1 MHQFMYLNMLTCGI
15 QMGEFAILTNIM
27 KLSFSR
33 TNALLSSAFILC
45 SGVAVSQVGEHD
57 ASKTG
62 EADLKTSIGSFK
74 ILKRG
79 DVLPSGKIRMSF
91 KGTVLVVGLKKDAK
105 FSIAGNVRKE
115 YENAQRGRICYHG
128 QGTITMD
135 GTFESIQWFG
145 RDLNMN
151 WIGQGVCRVYG
162 EFDSKGDTG
171 TFTYKGDKP
180 KFWGNGGM
188 TYVLPVPSY
197 MNGAAK
203 PKINRSG
210 G

>member
-1 MHQFMYLNMLTCGI
+1 
-15 QMGEFAILTNIM
+15 MGEFAILTNIM

-105 FSIAGNVRKE
+105 FSITGNVRKE

-162 EFDSKGDTG
+162 EFDSRGDTG